1 MTTRD
6 IVLCNAVRTAISTY
20 GGALKDI
27 PASDLGA
34 TAVHACLERAKLKGS
49 DIDTVVLGQVV
60 QAGAKMNP
68 ARQAAIKAGI
78 PVTVPAVTLNRV
90 CGSGDLEYLA
100 GAVAAGIA
108 VGLAVP
114 VVLTSRADPPPARL
128 ASLALAAL
136 VHHRMPRVQIK
147 GAVPESSLH
156 YAPQPEHACSPLP
169 G

>member
-1 MTTRD
+1 MTTRE
-6 IVLCNAVRTAISTY
+6 IVLCHAVRTGISTY

-34 TAVHACLERAKLKGS
+34 TAVRASLERAKLKGS

-90 CGSGDLEYLA
+90 CGSGA
-100 GAVAAGIA
+100 QAVATAAQEVMLGFAQSAVAGGDVSCGSHDGIIRSEGH
-108 VGLAVP
+108 V
-114 VVLTSRADPPPARL
+114 
-128 ASLALAAL
+128 
-136 VHHRMPRVQIK
+136 
-147 GAVPESSLH
+147 
-156 YAPQPEHACSPLP
+156 
-169 G
+169 